1 MAMAVLDLEFERLPP
16 SITGLEHFDS
26 ALVLIRLRGRP
37 VGQALLPVV
46 RGRVGGDTE
55 LRDALM
61 YTADSAFWEQ
71 WLRNYLGWK
80 EEKVTN
86 SKLPAATV
94 AICTRN
100 RHEDLRCC
108 LDALMRMPDDGQE
121 LLVIDN
127 CPSSDATRRLVKGY
141 GRVRYICEDIPGLD
155 IARNRALREAQHE
168 IIAFT
173 DDDAAP
179 DPCWLRAL
187 LRNFD
192 HPLVLCV
199 TGLTM
204 PIELETE
211 AQEYFQRLGGL
222 GRGFKRTVF
231 DSARYN
237 PFEGWQAGAGVN
249 MALRRSVLTCV
260 GSFDEGLDV
269 GTPVRGGGDTDILR
283 RILAAG
289 YYIVYDPESL
299 NWHRHRHTWKDLRR
313 QLYGY
318 ESAGFAVWT
327 RSLLVERNPDA
338 MKQAWDWLWRELPA
352 LGRSLLRLPG
362 STPCDLIL
370 ARFLGAAIGPWA
382 YLYSRWILRKRKK
395 QP

>member
-1 MAMAVLDLEFERLPP
+1 MAMAVFDLEFEQLPP
-16 SITGLEHFDS
+16 EITGLERYNG
-26 ALVLIRLRGRP
+26 ALILIRLRGKP

-46 RGRVGGDTE
+46 CGRVGGDE

-61 YTADSAFWEQ
+61 YAADSAFWEQ
-71 WLRNYLGWK
+71 WLRGYLGWK
-80 EEKVTN
+80 EERVTN
-86 SKLPAATV
+86 FKPPHATV
-94 AICTRN
+94 AICTRD
-100 RHEDLRCC
+100 RPEDLRRC
-108 LDALMRMPDDGQE
+108 LDALIRMPDDGQE

-127 CPSSDATRRLVKGY
+127 CPSTDATRRLVEGY
-141 GRVRYICEDIPGLD
+141 RCIRYVREDCPGLD

-179 DPCWLRAL
+179 DPGWLRAL

-192 HPLVLCV
+192 DPLVLCV

-222 GRGFKRTVF
+222 GRGFKRIVF
-231 DSARYN
+231 DSAHYN

-249 MALRRSVLTCV
+249 MALRRSVLTRV

-283 RILAAG
+283 RILATG
-289 YYIVYDPESL
+289 YTIVYDPEAL
-299 NWHRHRHTWKDLRR
+299 NWHRHRCSWRELRR

-318 ESAGFAVWT
+318 ESAGFAVWM
-327 RSLLVERNPDA
+327 RSLLTEGNLEA
-338 MKQAWDWLWRELPA
+338 FKQAWDWIWREFPV

-362 STPCDLIL
+362 STPLDLIL
-370 ARFLGAAIGPWA
+370 ARFRGAAIGPWA
-382 YLYSRWILRKRKK
+382 YLYSHWLLRKRKK
-395 QP
+395 QL